1 MNLNFRTDLAEEE
14 IKRINTSDLLGI
26 KVSKDELNGISF
38 EKTIIDEEH
47 DGRINKKPGTYYTI
61 DLRNQAI
68 NDNDVSNKV
77 VKTLSI
83 ILIEMMKK
91 LKILDKKGMIIG
103 LGNINITPD
112 SLGPYAVDNIIVTR
126 HLFKNGLNSQGFSE
140 ISGYSPGVMG
150 TTGIE
155 TSDIVSAIKDKVDV
169 DYLIVVDALAS
180 SDATK
185 VNKTIQLTDTG
196 ISPGS
201 GVGNKRK
208 EISYDTFQIP
218 VIAIGVPTVVDAAT
232 LTTNILTHLEN
243 HLKKIDSTNNYLGQ
257 FGRLDETSRKEI
269 LGEALSNTLYEMM
282 VTPKEI
288 DEVIEDLGK
297 IIASSIDIAVHK
309 NLREEY
315 LTIA

>member
-47 DGRINKKPGTYYTI
+47 DDRINKKPGTYYTI